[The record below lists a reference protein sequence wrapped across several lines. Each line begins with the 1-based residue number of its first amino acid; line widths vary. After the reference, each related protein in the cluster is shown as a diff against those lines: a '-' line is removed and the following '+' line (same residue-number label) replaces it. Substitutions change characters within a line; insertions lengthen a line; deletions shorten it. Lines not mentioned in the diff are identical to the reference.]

1 MCVRKHSVSL
11 RIFVCV
17 VLFDTVLTLRTN
29 FDVVK
34 MSYGE
39 FRVCVCVC
47 FAFFGVCVLELC
59 VPLLVVTWVV
69 APPRVDVISNTTG
82 CSTLLPRPCAGRDSS
97 SI

>member
-1 MCVRKHSVSL
+1 MCVRKYSVSL
-11 RIFVCV
+11 RIFVCA
-17 VLFDTVLTLRTN
+17 VLFDTVLTPRTN

-39 FRVCVCVC
+39 FRVCLCVC

-59 VPLLVVTWVV
+59 VPLLVVV

-82 CSTLLPRPCAGRDSS
+82 CSTLLPWPCAGRDSS